1 MWQTQGTK
9 SKRGARRKG
18 LFSADR
24 CLGHKVKNFMTVIF
38 YKVGSYRSLLQND
51 SNNKPAH
58 RESVFL
64 CSSVYWSY
72 AAEVAQGS
80 WGGNPIAQRTSVA
93 RELVHFGQFNF

>member
-1 MWQTQGTK
+1 MSRFFDVADTGDGKQ
-9 SKRGARRKG
+9 KG
-18 LFSADR
+18 R
-24 CLGHKVKNFMTVIF
+24 
-38 YKVGSYRSLLQND
+38 SYRSLLQND

-64 CSSVYWSY
+64 CSSVYRSY